1 MIRSASNWPFYGDGD
16 NHLELDCSLMLR
28 DACRNASRCNS
39 NAAIETLIMYLNKP
53 NSKCQYMHYIFK
65 SSCCLDLIT
74 NNYSQKQHVLL
85 IISSDWGH
93 YKLSEEV
100 EVTHKIDSLVIIK
113 HLNEQIFRHWINSS
127 RLFVCLFVFIL
138 FLFIF

>member
-1 MIRSASNWPFYGDGD
+1 MPA
-16 NHLELDCSLMLR
+16 
-28 DACRNASRCNS
+28 DAIVMRQLKLWSCTSTNRIQNVNTC
-39 NAAIETLIMYLNKP
+39 I
-53 NSKCQYMHYIFK
+53 IFLK

-138 FLFIF
+138 FLFIFFLVSTKNIRQVMQNYLSNG